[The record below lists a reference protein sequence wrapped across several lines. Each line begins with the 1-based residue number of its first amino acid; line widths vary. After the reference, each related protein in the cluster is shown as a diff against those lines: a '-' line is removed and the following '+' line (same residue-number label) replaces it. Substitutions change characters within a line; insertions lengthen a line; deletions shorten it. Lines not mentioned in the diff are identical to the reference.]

1 MKNILVYP
9 ALQFCVREGANEGDE
24 LSIAT
29 DVSLDDIY
37 MLQPL
42 SRLQRLSI
50 RISDAGLIVDPRTE
64 IGNSSNAVFIDSRL
78 IFISDVG
85 ETIEALTL
93 VEVDENQLI
102 NNIFLMPLS
111 EVNLGLKYQLIA
123 LDIETQAERFAQTG
137 CVFFA
142 NGTRISIHDGSL
154 RTIETLTAGDKVITR
169 DGGMQEIQWIGHQTV
184 RADSEFAPVIIKK
197 RVLHNEADLILSP
210 EHRLFIFQR
219 QDQLGTGRAE
229 TLVRVRHLVNGK
241 DVVRM
246 DASFVDYYQILFDE
260 HHIIYAEGIAAES
273 MLFNHQTKDSI
284 PSSSNI
290 GLDLHEQ
297 MYPDFLEAPENLLRR
312 SDAIERLRK
321 ATLSE

>member
-1 MKNILVYP
+1 M
-9 ALQFCVREGANEGDE
+9 
-24 LSIAT
+24 
-29 DVSLDDIY
+29 
-37 MLQPL
+37 
-42 SRLQRLSI
+42 
-50 RISDAGLIVDPRTE
+50 
-64 IGNSSNAVFIDSRL
+64 
-78 IFISDVG
+78 G

-111 EVNLGLKYQLIA
+111 EVNLGLKYQLIE

-142 NGTRISIHDGSL
+142 KGTRISIHDGSL

-169 DGGMQEIQWIGHQTV
+169 DGGMQEIRWIGHQTV

-197 RVLHNEADLILSP
+197 GVLHNESDLILSP

-229 TLVRVRHLVNGK
+229 TLVRVRHPVNGK